1 MKNTYIQEN
10 VNNSK
15 LLTRQNALTRKHE
28 KLQLL
33 KIQSITSCVRKY
45 FLLPEILNKN
55 IHVRTLIINAF
66 DWEIT
71 NEHALRVYWMVRGI
85 FHQLHNAIQNRY
97 T

>member
-33 KIQSITSCVRKY
+33 KVQSITSCVRKY
-45 FLLPEILNKN
+45 FILPEIL
-55 IHVRTLIINAF
+55 IIIAF

-71 NEHALRVYWMVRGI
+71 NEHALRVYWIVRGT